1 VTLSEQSS
9 VWPVLLSVG
18 TDVSMPSTSTAMLGA
33 EDADKSFSQPF
44 FKSTKRVV
52 ILPVFTE

>member
-1 VTLSEQSS
+1 MTLSEQSS

-18 TDVSMPSTSTAMLGA
+18 TDVSMPSTSTATLSA

-44 FKSTKRVV
+44 
-52 ILPVFTE
+52 L